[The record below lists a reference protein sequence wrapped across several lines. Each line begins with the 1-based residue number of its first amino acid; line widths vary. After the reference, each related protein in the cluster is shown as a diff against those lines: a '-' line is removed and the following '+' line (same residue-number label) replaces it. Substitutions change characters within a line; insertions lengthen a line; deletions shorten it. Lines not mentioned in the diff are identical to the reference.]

1 MLLSSVNTDSINSS
15 SISMDRSRREIN
27 YSVNYDN
34 HIKFLSIVSRDQIT
48 FRKGMCSECYKGSF
62 FHSPI
67 LCDFSSG

>member
-1 MLLSSVNTDSINSS
+1 
-15 SISMDRSRREIN
+15 MDRSRREMN